1 MSLYSRGIFL
11 IASVTNIQWGRGV
24 KKKSKQILKYQLLK
38 YKNNL

>member
-24 KKKSKQILKYQLLK
+24 KKKKQKFFKIPTFKI
-38 YKNNL
+38 